1 MGIPYQRQ
9 DGGSL
14 YYRETNGIQHPLWTV
29 ENNLAG
35 QKTTN
40 VFSSF
45 STLYDVTDN
54 LSLAYRFGFNTY
66 SENGFYAMNKGG
78 IDGNPLGLLRTTN
91 IVASNYDHNFSIN
104 YDKDLNDKL
113 NLKAIVGFN
122 SNRREKMTEMVLK
135 VQTKWYLEF

>member
-29 ENNLAG
+29 EKNNLAG

-45 STLYDVTDN
+45 STLYDVNDN
-54 LSLAYRFGFNTY
+54 LSCIPFWFQH
-66 SENGFYAMNKGG
+66 
-78 IDGNPLGLLRTTN
+78 LLRERILRN
-91 IVASNYDHNFSIN
+91 
-104 YDKDLNDKL
+104 
-113 NLKAIVGFN
+113 
-122 SNRREKMTEMVLK
+122 E
-135 VQTKWYLEF
+135 